1 MKRLF
6 KYTLL
11 GTLWLLTLILLPL
24 STHSADVGYIAFSSY
39 RGENRDI
46 YIIDTDGQNL
56 QNLTNTP
63 NIGELDPTFSPD
75 GRYMA
80 YAAYHNRNSDI
91 YVLDLETQARR
102 RLTHNLSEDTSPAWS
117 PDGKWIAF
125 ISNRRTSYEIYKINA
140 KGGNPQLL
148 TPLRDRDSFAPAWSP
163 DNQWIA
169 FFSVGD
175 QVGNHNPRIYVVSSD
190 KKQMHQLAS
199 ALRSGPTWSPIGDK
213 IAFPA
218 SSGAWT
224 SHIYI
229 MHADGA
235 DVRQL
240 TDGVNWHGEPAWSP
254 NGRWIAYTSGEPVK
268 GAAKR
273 DLYLID
279 AIGGAPRQ
287 LTTHP
292 SGGRDPAWVPEL
304 FFSVSPS
311 TEKMTTLWG
320 KIKQE

>member
-11 GTLWLLTLILLPL
+11 GTLWLLNLMLLPL
-24 STHSADVGYIAFSSY
+24 STVDANVGYIAFASY
-39 RGENRDI
+39 RGESRDI

-63 NIGELDPTFSPD
+63 DTGEFNPTFSPD
-75 GRYMA
+75 GRFMA
-80 YAAYHNRNSDI
+80 YHAYHNRNADI

-102 RLTHNLSEDTSPAWS
+102 RLTDHLSNDRAAAWS

-125 ISNRRTSYEIYKINA
+125 ISDRHASYDIYKMSPN
-140 KGGNPQLL
+140 GNNLQRV
-148 TPLRDRDSFAPAWSP
+148 TRTRNRNEYAPAWSP

-169 FFSVGD
+169 FFSVN
-175 QVGNHNPRIYVVSSD
+175 QQEGNPDPRIYAVSPD
-190 KKQMHQLAS
+190 KKQMRQLPN
-199 ALRSGPTWSPIGDK
+199 ALRSGPTWSPTGDE
-213 IAFPA
+213 IAFPTSRA
-218 SSGAWT
+218 AWT
-224 SHIYI
+224 THIYV
-229 MHADGA
+229 MSADG
-235 DVRQL
+235 DNVRQL
-240 TDGVNWHGEPAWSP
+240 THGVNWHGEPAWSP

-279 AIGGAPRQ
+279 ATGGAPRQ

-311 TEKMTTLWG
+311 AEKMTTLWG